1 MQKIFLK
8 ISWVLFCLFPIISL
22 YFAAE
27 ALRIIQFLPIR
38 FGNLLSGE
46 NSNIPSW
53 KLFLLGL
60 QYLSIFSLPII
71 IIQIAILSTLYNKTK
86 FFRLSFLVTI
96 FPIIYFILIFLLQ
109 FLIRNNANLFQNIKW
124 FLELISFLMLE
135 IWWIF
140 SFRFFWQKWFKTPKL
155 S

>member
-1 MQKIFLK
+1 MK

-27 ALRIIQFLPIR
+27 SFQIIQFLPIR
-38 FGNLLSGE
+38 FGDVLPGE
-46 NSNIPSW
+46 NSNIPQW

-60 QYLSIFSLPII
+60 QYLSIFTLPII

-86 FFRLSFLVTI
+86 FFRLSFLVAI
-96 FPIIYFILIFLLQ
+96 LPIIYFILVFSLQ
-109 FLIRNNANLFQNIKW
+109 FLTINNTGLFQSIKW
-124 FLELISFLMLE
+124 FLQLIFFFVLE

-140 SFRFFWQKWFKTPKL
+140 SFKFFWQKWFGK
-155 S
+155 